1 MKLYDKFI
9 LPSLIN
15 WACKMDAHMQQREK
29 VIPLAIGNVLEVG
42 VGSGL
47 NLPIYDG
54 QKVDKL
60 TAIDPSE
67 ETWKKKTVDIKKLPF
82 KFEFVKGSAEEMP
95 FEDHVFDTVVVTY
108 SLCTIPNTAKALK
121 EMKRVL
127 KPGGKLLF
135 CEHGIAPDKKVVR
148 IQNAINPV
156 WKGFAGG
163 CNLNKNIPKLIS
175 DAGFK
180 IDDLKTMYIPGWKP
194 FSFNYWGTA
203 E

>member
-15 WACKMDAHMQQREK
+15 WACKLDSHMQQREK
-29 VIPLAIGNVLEVG
+29 VIPLASGNVLEIG

-47 NLPIYDG
+47 NLSIYDG
-54 QKVDKL
+54 LKVKRL

-67 ETWKKKTVDIKKLPF
+67 ETWEKNIVDTAKLPF
-82 KFEFVKGSAEEMP
+82 QFEYVKGSAEEMP
-95 FEDHVFDTVVVTY
+95 FENEIFDTVVVTY
-108 SLCTIPNTAKALK
+108 SLCTIPDASKALK

-127 KPGGKLLF
+127 KSGGKLIF
-135 CEHGIAPDKKVVR
+135 CEHGIAPDIKVIR

-156 WKGFAGG
+156 WKRFAGG
-163 CNLNKNIPKLIS
+163 CNLNKNIPELIVG
-175 DAGFK
+175 AGFK
-180 IDDLKTMYIPGWKP
+180 IDNLKTMYIPGPKA
-194 FSFNYWGTA
+194 FSFNYWGVA